1 MEIREVSPKLSEY
14 SSSTKSKYQNL
25 FNIVA
30 ILYSLLIL
38 ISGFLDWNLI
48 INNLQDSF
56 GITPANFII
65 LNIPLFLHQTLE
77 IIYPGFLKFALLIF
91 VILSLWSGLVLS
103 QGRSVIESIAL
114 FMAYVM
120 PKPNSLWGK
129 IYNKNTHNEIPF
141 ATIRIIS
148 ENILTAER
156 KFETEAVSDLFG
168 RYRIS
173 FNAQESK
180 RYYLTCK
187 SENYDYYEIDL
198 DTAGNEHVSIFSD
211 IELSPLESE
220 LGLLRKLANKILF
233 VPAYVGVRYLY
244 IVSILSAIVTLQGLI
259 REFTLGPIVYFILM
273 SVSLVWN
280 TYILFDFRNRKIGKL
295 IYKLENLPA
304 YDINLSIGRKGNRIA
319 SSKTNSDGVVNFSAD
334 PGVYE
339 LSLLGANNCEFDG
352 QKNYVE
358 VEVNKKGF
366 LTKDVFLNKLNLP
379 INNKIQNPFS

>member
-77 IIYPGFLKFALLIF
+77 IIYPGVLKFALLIF

-366 LTKDVFLNKLNLP
+366 LTQDVFLNKLNLP